1 MNKREF
7 LTASIQ
13 LVGAASLSMVGAGR
27 VLAQSGK
34 GYEIISPALNTRD
47 ASKVEVLEYF
57 WFGCPHC
64 FAFEPHINRWA
75 ANRSDNIDFVREAPP
90 LNPSWEPHSRAFY
103 SAELMGVTDEFF
115 EPMFNGIHAERRA
128 LRSPDQIA
136 RFAGELGID
145 KKMFRKTM
153 DSFAVNTRIKQ
164 AMHMA
169 RASKV
174 SAVPTVIINGKYRTG
189 GSLAGSHAGMVKVIE
204 ELTAQEQKLI

>member
-13 LVGAASLSMVGAGR
+13 IAGAASLSMAGTGR
-27 VLAQSGK
+27 VLAQSAQ
-34 GYEIISPALNTRD
+34 GYEIITPALNTRD

-64 FAFEPHINRWA
+64 FAFEPHINHWA
-75 ANRSDNIDFVREAPP
+75 ANRPDNIDFIREAPP

-103 SAELMGVTDEFF
+103 AAELMGVTDQFF
-115 EPMFNGIHAERRA
+115 EPMFNGIHVERKA

-136 RFAGELGID
+136 RFAGELDID

-153 DSFAVNTRIKQ
+153 DSFAVNTRMQQ

-189 GSLAGSHAGMVKVIE
+189 GSLAGSHKGMVDVIKQ
-204 ELTAQEQKLI
+204 LTAQEQKLI

>member
-13 LVGAASLSMVGAGR
+13 IAGAASLSMAGTGR
-27 VLAQSGK
+27 VLAQSAL
-34 GYEIISPALNTRD
+34 GYEIITPALNTRD

-64 FAFEPHINRWA
+64 FAFEPHINHWA
-75 ANRSDNIDFVREAPP
+75 ANRPDNIDFIREAPP

-103 SAELMGVTDEFF
+103 AAELMGVTDQFF
-115 EPMFNGIHAERRA
+115 EPMFNGIHVERKA

-136 RFAGELGID
+136 RFAGELDID

-153 DSFAVNTRIKQ
+153 DSFAVNTRMQQ

-189 GSLAGSHAGMVKVIE
+189 GSLAGSHKGMVDVIKQ
-204 ELTAQEQKLI
+204 LTAQEQKLI

>member
-1 MNKREF
+1 MNKRKF

-13 LVGAASLSMVGAGR
+13 LAGAASLSMASAGR
-27 VLAQSGK
+27 ALAQANK

-64 FAFEPHINRWA
+64 FAFEPHINSWA
-75 ANRSDNIDFVREAPP
+75 ANRPAYIDFVREAPP

-103 SAELMGVTDEFF
+103 AAELMGVTDKFF

-136 RFAGELGID
+136 SFAGELDID

-189 GSLAGSHAGMVKVIE
+189 GSLAGSHKGMVDVIE
-204 ELTAQEQKLI
+204 HLTAQEQKLI